1 MWLVLITV
9 TALDR
14 GMAASNPAVARPFS
28 PTMLRAVTTP
38 VGTMSTTGR
47 LRNDKVLVPVNE
59 KFGARQV
66 QVAVREGGQ
75 MRVTPNSIE
84 RSAGQT
90 NLALEKGKL
99 SFVKFTD
106 RSAEK
111 LGTSKVYL
119 EGTAILPVS
128 ATQVFSAKLFML
140 LGQKTMRWNPKSS
153 AYTNELIIGI
163 EADSPEIAARLAS
176 QTVLLTDAD
185 VELQSSRVQIDQPG
199 RSGSRSV
206 GMSLATYQSTG
217 AVTAVSDFGEAR
229 ILIPVEH
236 FGVGNTLALILPGPL
251 LVIAVVGG
259 AIGGLLRSAQKKF
272 KRLPWLICEGI
283 LVAIVIVAALSAG
296 FQLGQVGSNMVAK
309 AVGVFAVAAISGF
322 VGAIL
327 LDKLAKQFTSAK
339 KEE

>member
-1 MWLVLITV
+1 M
-9 TALDR
+9 TALDCS
-14 GMAASNPAVARPFS
+14 MAASNAAVARPFS
-28 PTMLRAVTTP
+28 PARLRAVTTP
-38 VGTMSTTGR
+38 VGTVSTTGK

-59 KFGARQV
+59 KFGAREV

-75 MRVTPNSIE
+75 MRVAPNSVE
-84 RSAGQT
+84 RSTAQT

-99 SFVKFTD
+99 NFVKFAD

-111 LGTSKVYL
+111 LGTNKVYMD
-119 EGTAILPVS
+119 GTAILPVS

-140 LGQKTMRWNPKSS
+140 LGQKSMRWNPKTST
-153 AYTNELIIGI
+153 YTNELIIGI

-199 RSGSRSV
+199 NSGSRSV
-206 GMSLATYQSTG
+206 GMSLGAYQSTG

-229 ILIPVEH
+229 ISFPVER
-236 FGVGNTLALILPGPL
+236 FGVESTLALILPGPL
-251 LVIAVVGG
+251 LVIAVLGG
-259 AIGGLLRSAQKKF
+259 AIGGLLRAAQKRF
-272 KRLPWLICEGI
+272 KRLPWLVCEGI
-283 LVAIVIVAALSAG
+283 LVAIVVVAALSAG
-296 FQLGQVGSNMVAK
+296 FQLGQVGSSMVAK

-327 LDKLAKQFTSAK
+327 LDRLAKQFTSAK